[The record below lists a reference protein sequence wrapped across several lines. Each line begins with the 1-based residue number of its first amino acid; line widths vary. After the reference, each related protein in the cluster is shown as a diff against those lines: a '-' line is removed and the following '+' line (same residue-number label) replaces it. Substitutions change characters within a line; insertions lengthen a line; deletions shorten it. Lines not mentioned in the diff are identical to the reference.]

1 MGIRLKFNIV
11 LVAVFLAGLA
21 LAAWTSHELLQRNA
35 KDEIL
40 RNGRLMMET
49 AAAIRGYTISQ
60 VRPHLEAQLSRTF
73 LPQTV
78 PAYAATETLGALQKK
93 YPDYGYKEATL
104 NPTNPRNR
112 ATDWETDI
120 VTSFRNAD
128 ATKEIIGE
136 RETPTGRSLFIARP
150 IQIGNQD
157 CLVCHSSPAAAPKSM
172 LTLYGEAN
180 GFGWKMNEIIGA
192 QVVSVPMSVPVENAK
207 RTFVTFMAC
216 LFAVFA
222 GLFIA
227 LNLMLNWMIVRPIM
241 TMARSAD
248 SVSTGDF
255 AIPEF
260 SERGTKEIATLGAA
274 FNRMRRSLEKAMQ
287 MIES

>member
-11 LVAVFLAGLA
+11 LIAVFLAGLA

-40 RNGRLMMET
+40 RNG
-49 AAAIRGYTISQ
+49 
-60 VRPHLEAQLSRTF
+60 
-73 LPQTV
+73 
-78 PAYAATETLGALQKK
+78 
-93 YPDYGYKEATL
+93 
-104 NPTNPRNR
+104 
-112 ATDWETDI
+112 
-120 VTSFRNAD
+120 
-128 ATKEIIGE
+128 
-136 RETPTGRSLFIARP
+136 
-150 IQIGNQD
+150 
-157 CLVCHSSPAAAPKSM
+157 
-172 LTLYGEAN
+172 
-180 GFGWKMNEIIGA
+180 
-192 QVVSVPMSVPVENAK
+192 
-207 RTFVTFMAC
+207 
-216 LFAVFA
+216 FAVFA
-222 GLFIA
+222 VLFIA